1 MNTRIYNARILTLD
15 GGTDVIQGEICIEG
29 DTITYVG
36 SGEDAPQA
44 LLWDCEIDAENN
56 LILPGFKNAHTHSA
70 MTFLRS
76 FADDLPLLEWL
87 NTRVFPMEAHLKP
100 EHILWFSKLAIME
113 YLTSGITANFDMYFF
128 PEQIAQ
134 ASIETGFRTVMVS
147 GLNNYGGSVEELEE
161 NYLKFNDYH
170 DLISYQL
177 GIHAEYTCSD
187 ELMKS
192 VAQLAYKHS
201 APVYMHLAETEQ
213 EVRECQERH
222 DGLGPVKY
230 FDSIGMFDY
239 GGGGFHCV
247 HMDEEDIE
255 IFKAHDLY
263 AVTNPASNLKL
274 ASGICRTAD
283 LLAADIPM
291 AIGTDGPA
299 SNNCLDFFRE
309 MFLVTGLGKIKEMD
323 AAAVPAE
330 AVLKMA
336 AADGARAM
344 GLHDCDCLAPGKKAD
359 LIMID
364 MKQPNMQPEHNIVK
378 NLVYSGSKQNVKMT
392 MVGGKVLYKDGKFD
406 IGIDPEE
413 VYAKANELVRRNF

>member
-187 ELMKS
+187 DLMKS

-309 MFLVTGLGKIKEMD
+309 MFLVTGLGKIREMD

-413 VYAKANELVRRNF
+413 VYAKANELVRRDF

>member
-1 MNTRIYNARILTLD
+1 MLYEKGFENMKIIALANQKGGVGKTTSTYNLAYQKAK
-15 GGTDVIQGEICIEG
+15 QGLSVLMVDI
-29 DTITYVG
+29 D
-36 SGEDAPQA
+36 PQA
-44 LLWDCEIDAENN
+44 SLTASCGLMPGRADYSICNLLSDPNTDPYDCGYPVDAAGTENLYIIPSDID
-56 LILPGFKNAHTHSA
+56 
-70 MTFLRS
+70 
-76 FADDLPLLEWL
+76 
-87 NTRVFPMEAHLKP
+87 
-100 EHILWFSKLAIME
+100 
-113 YLTSGITANFDMYFF
+113 
-128 PEQIAQ
+128 
-134 ASIETGFRTVMVS
+134 
-147 GLNNYGGSVEELEE
+147 
-161 NYLKFNDYH
+161 
-170 DLISYQL
+170 
-177 GIHAEYTCSD
+177 
-187 ELMKS
+187 
-192 VAQLAYKHS
+192 
-201 APVYMHLAETEQ
+201 LAETEQ

-247 HMDEEDIE
+247 HLDEEDIE

-274 ASGICRTAD
+274 ASGICHTAD

-336 AADGARAM
+336 AADGARSM
-344 GLHDCDCLAPGKKAD
+344 GLYDCDCLAPGKKAD

-413 VYAKANELVRRNF
+413 VYAKANELVRRDF

>member
-187 ELMKS
+187 DLMKS

-247 HMDEEDIE
+247 HLDEEDIE

-309 MFLVTGLGKIKEMD
+309 MFLVTGLGKIREMD

-413 VYAKANELVRRNF
+413 VYAKANELVRRDF

>member
-187 ELMKS
+187 DLMKS

-255 IFKAHDLY
+255 ILKAHDLY

-309 MFLVTGLGKIKEMD
+309 MFLVTGLGKIREMD

-413 VYAKANELVRRNF
+413 VYAKANEMVRRDF

>member
-187 ELMKS
+187 DLMKS

-255 IFKAHDLY
+255 ILKAHDLY

-413 VYAKANELVRRNF
+413 VYAKANELVRRDF